1 MKELNKLLD
10 KELKLLL
17 LESYKGILSKE
28 MIEYLDSLIE
38 LEFSV
43 IKDYIAL
50 DNREILTE
58 LSIFRYASIYNIYNR
73 TIKLIKEN
81 KLPLEIN
88 KFDKPIDVRENS
100 LNLSFVTKSKKRI
113 NVFEYDYNYH
123 SPYRNKIP
131 EYYYNRN
138 LGGITIYQTLES
150 KEQREKELSKQ
161 MEQQKKIYEANLI
174 KTLCDIECE
183 LDICEQIMSD
193 QYNDIALIQDIKKE
207 YKRLKTKYTKT
218 KHELDIFCMNNM

>member
-1 MKELNKLLD
+1 MLNNTQEITMTTEQYLQKKQQKELDRL
-10 KELKLLL
+10 
-17 LESYKGILSKE
+17 
-28 MIEYLDSLIE
+28 
-38 LEFSV
+38 
-43 IKDYIAL
+43 
-50 DNREILTE
+50 
-58 LSIFRYASIYNIYNR
+58 
-73 TIKLIKEN
+73 
-81 KLPLEIN
+81 
-88 KFDKPIDVRENS
+88 FDEAI
-100 LNLSFVTKSKKRI
+100 
-113 NVFEYDYNYH
+113 
-123 SPYRNKIP
+123 
-131 EYYYNRN
+131 
-138 LGGITIYQTLES
+138 